1 MKPPSN
7 GPITVERPKTPP
19 KTGVSMSALTQSGLR
34 TRIGRC
40 GVRRKKDAE
49 PGTEIRPQPT
59 ECHPRRDRS
68 DSDRGVRRCELLR
81 SKQCGCC
88 QRACLGV

>member
-34 TRIGRC
+34 TRIGRL
-40 GVRRKKDAE
+40 RRSQKK
-49 PGTEIRPQPT
+49 G
-59 ECHPRRDRS
+59 RRTRY
-68 DSDRGVRRCELLR
+68 RN
-81 SKQCGCC
+81 Q
-88 QRACLGV
+88 APAH